1 MDFALGLGL
10 YDWVVR
16 ETVSMDLYTYVTKG
30 KRSISTISYIVLSYT
45 VQYLKV
51 VLDLVD
57 EQLQKH

>member
-57 EQLQKH
+57 EQLQNH

>member
-30 KRSISTISYIVLSYT
+30 KRSISTIPYIVLSYT

-57 EQLQKH
+57 EQLQNH